1 MLGTRAGFKAAGM
14 PMPDHLKGVAITGAG
29 VTVLSLDAPLVR
41 LIEAD
46 AFTTALWRGVLMAI
60 GFAVLAALQRRG
72 QLLDDVR
79 AFGRYDLLAAA
90 AFAAGNLCF
99 VIGAKLIP
107 VANLLLFV
115 ATTPLAT
122 AAMARL
128 LLGERL
134 RASTLIAILGAV
146 AGILV
151 LVAGELRAEPD
162 IVGHLVGLGVP
173 LSSGV
178 FFTLMRR
185 ARSSNTGPILVMAA
199 VIVAAAMLPF
209 AGAPLMPASSV
220 PYMVLLGL
228 VVIPVAFTLISQ
240 GPRYLPAAEASLLM
254 LLETVFGPVWA
265 WLLLSELPTPAAFAG
280 GVLVLGSV
288 AGHVYISARAQPEPT

>member
-1 MLGTRAGFKAAGM
+1 M

-46 AFTTALWRGVLMAI
+46 AFTTALWRGVLMAL
-60 GFAVLAALQRRG
+60 GFAALALLQRRG
-72 QLLDDVR
+72 ALWADVR
-79 AFGRYDLLAAA
+79 AFGRYDLLAAV

-134 RASTLIAILGAV
+134 RPSTMMAILGAF
-146 AGILV
+146 AGIVV
-151 LVAGELRAEPD
+151 LVAGELRAEAD
-162 IVGHLVGLGVP
+162 LIGHLVGLGVP

-178 FFTLMRR
+178 FFTLLRR
-185 ARSSNTGPILVMAA
+185 ARSSNTGPILVAA
-199 VIVAAAMLPF
+199 SVIVAGAMLPF
-209 AGAPLMPASSV
+209 AWAPVMPVDSV

-265 WLLLSELPTPAAFAG
+265 WLLLSELPTPAAFVG

-288 AGHVYISARAQPEPT
+288 AGHVYLSARTRPAPG

>member
-1 MLGTRAGFKAAGM
+1 MAI
-14 PMPDHLKGVAITGAG
+14 PDHIKGVAITGAG

-46 AFTTALWRGVLMAI
+46 AFTTTLWRGVLMAL
-60 GFAVLAALQRRG
+60 GFAALAGLQRRG
-72 QLLDDVR
+72 ALLAEVR
-79 AFGRYDLLAAA
+79 AFNRWDLLAAV
-90 AFAAGNLCF
+90 AFACGNLCF
-99 VIGAKLIP
+99 SIGAKLIP

-115 ATTPLAT
+115 ATTPLAA

-134 RASTLIAILGAV
+134 QPSTLFAILGAF

-151 LVAGELRAEPD
+151 LVGGELRAEAD
-162 IVGHLVGLGVP
+162 LLGHLVGLGVP

-185 ARSSNTGPILVMAA
+185 ARSSNTGPILIAAA
-199 VIVAAAMLPF
+199 VIVAAVMLPV
-209 AGAPLMPASSV
+209 AWVPAMPTASV

-280 GVLVLGSV
+280 GALVLGSV
-288 AGHVYISARAQPEPT
+288 AGHVLVSTRARPAPG

>member
-1 MLGTRAGFKAAGM
+1 M

-46 AFTTALWRGVLMAI
+46 AFTTALWRGVLMAL
-60 GFAVLAALQRRG
+60 GFAALALLQRRG
-72 QLLDDVR
+72 ALWADVR

-90 AFAAGNLCF
+90 AFASGNLCF

-134 RASTLIAILGAV
+134 RPSTLMAILGAL
-146 AGILV
+146 AGIVV
-151 LVAGELRAEPD
+151 LVAGELRAEAD
-162 IVGHLVGLGVP
+162 VIGHLVGLGVP
-173 LSSGV
+173 LSSGL
-178 FFTLMRR
+178 FFTLLRR
-185 ARSSNTGPILVMAA
+185 ARSSNTGPILVAA
-199 VIVAAAMLPF
+199 SGLVAAAMLPF
-209 AGAPLMPASSV
+209 AWAPTMPAESV

-280 GVLVLGSV
+280 GALVLGSV
-288 AGHVYISARAQPEPT
+288 AGHVWVSTRMRPAPG

>member
-1 MLGTRAGFKAAGM
+1 M

-46 AFTTALWRGVLMAI
+46 AFTTALWRGVLMAL
-60 GFAVLAALQRRG
+60 GFAALALLQRRG
-72 QLLDDVR
+72 ALWADVR

-90 AFAAGNLCF
+90 AFASGNLCF

-134 RASTLIAILGAV
+134 RPSTLMAILGAL
-146 AGILV
+146 AGIVV
-151 LVAGELRAEPD
+151 LVAGELRAEAD
-162 IVGHLVGLGVP
+162 VIGHLVGLGVP

-178 FFTLMRR
+178 FFTLLRR
-185 ARSSNTGPILVMAA
+185 ARSSNTGPILVAA
-199 VIVAAAMLPF
+199 SGLVAAAMLPF
-209 AGAPLMPASSV
+209 AWAPTMPAESV

-280 GVLVLGSV
+280 GALVLGSV
-288 AGHVYISARAQPEPT
+288 AGHVWVSTRMRPAPG

>member
-1 MLGTRAGFKAAGM
+1 M
-14 PMPDHLKGVAITGAG
+14 PLPDHLKGVAITGAG

-46 AFTTALWRGVLMAI
+46 AFTTALWRGVLMAL
-60 GFAVLAALQRRG
+60 GFAVLAAVQRRG
-72 QLLDDVR
+72 ALWADVR
-79 AFGRYDLLAAA
+79 AFGRYDLLAAV
-90 AFAAGNLCF
+90 AFASGNLCF

-134 RASTLIAILGAV
+134 RPSTLMAILGAF
-146 AGILV
+146 AGIVV
-151 LVAGELRAEPD
+151 LVAGELRVQAD
-162 IVGHLVGLGVP
+162 LIGHLVGLGVP

-178 FFTLMRR
+178 FFTLLRR
-185 ARSSNTGPILVMAA
+185 ARSSNTGPILVAA
-199 VIVAAAMLPF
+199 SVIVAGAMLPF
-209 AGAPLMPASSV
+209 AWAPVMPAASV

-265 WLLLSELPTPAAFAG
+265 WLLLSELPTPAALAG

-288 AGHVYISARAQPEPT
+288 AGHVYLSARTRPAPG

>member
-1 MLGTRAGFKAAGM
+1 M
-14 PMPDHLKGVAITGAG
+14 PLPDHLKGVAIAGAG

-41 LIEAD
+41 LIDAD
-46 AFTTALWRGVLMAI
+46 AFTTALWRGVLMAF
-60 GFAVLAALQRRG
+60 GFGALAALHRRG
-72 QLLDDVR
+72 QLLADLR
-79 AFGRYDLLAAA
+79 AFGRYDLLAAL
-90 AFAAGNLCF
+90 AFASGNLCF

-115 ATTPLAT
+115 ACSPLAT

-134 RASTLIAILGAV
+134 RPSTLVAILGAF
-146 AGILV
+146 AGIAV
-151 LVAGELRAEPD
+151 LVAGELRAEAD
-162 IVGHLVGLGVP
+162 LIGHLVGLGVP
-173 LSSGV
+173 LSTGV
-178 FFTLMRR
+178 FFTLLRR
-185 ARSSNTGPILVMAA
+185 ARSSNSGPILVAA
-199 VIVAAAMLPF
+199 GGIVAAAMLPF
-209 AGAPLMPASSV
+209 AWAPVMPAASV

-265 WLLLSELPTPAAFAG
+265 WLLLSELPSPAAFAG
-280 GVLVLGSV
+280 GALVLGSV
-288 AGHVYISARAQPEPT
+288 AGHVLVSTRSRPAPG

>member
-1 MLGTRAGFKAAGM
+1 M

-46 AFTTALWRGVLMAI
+46 AFTTALWRGVLMAL
-60 GFAVLAALQRRG
+60 GFAVLAAVQRRG
-72 QLLDDVR
+72 ALWTDVR
-79 AFGRYDLLAAA
+79 AFGRYDLLAAV

-99 VIGAKLIP
+99 VLGAKLIP

-134 RASTLIAILGAV
+134 RPSTMMAILGAF
-146 AGILV
+146 AGIVV
-151 LVAGELRAEPD
+151 LVAGELRAEAD
-162 IVGHLVGLGVP
+162 LIGHLVGLGVP

-178 FFTLMRR
+178 FFTLLRR
-185 ARSSNTGPILVMAA
+185 ARSSNTGPILVAA
-199 VIVAAAMLPF
+199 SVIVAGAMLPF
-209 AGAPLMPASSV
+209 AWAPVMPVDSV

-265 WLLLSELPTPAAFAG
+265 WLLLSELPTPAAFVG

-288 AGHVYISARAQPEPT
+288 AGHVYLSARTRPAPG

>member
-1 MLGTRAGFKAAGM
+1 M

-46 AFTTALWRGVLMAI
+46 AFTTALWRGVLMAL
-60 GFAVLAALQRRG
+60 GFAALALLQRRG
-72 QLLDDVR
+72 ALWADVR
-79 AFGRYDLLAAA
+79 AFGRYDLLAAV

-134 RASTLIAILGAV
+134 QPSTLMAILGAF
-146 AGILV
+146 AGIVV
-151 LVAGELRAEPD
+151 LVAGELRAEAD
-162 IVGHLVGLGVP
+162 VIGHLVGLGVP

-178 FFTLMRR
+178 FFTLLRR
-185 ARSSNTGPILVMAA
+185 ARSSNTGPILVAA
-199 VIVAAAMLPF
+199 AGIVAAAMLPF
-209 AGAPLMPASSV
+209 AWTPVMPAASV

-265 WLLLSELPTPAAFAG
+265 WLLLSELPTPAALAG

-288 AGHVYISARAQPEPT
+288 AGHVWISARTRPAPG

>member
-1 MLGTRAGFKAAGM
+1 MAI
-14 PMPDHLKGVAITGAG
+14 PDHIKGVAITGAG

-46 AFTTALWRGVLMAI
+46 AFTTTLWRGVLMAL
-60 GFAVLAALQRRG
+60 GFAALAGLQRRG
-72 QLLDDVR
+72 ALLAEVR
-79 AFGRYDLLAAA
+79 AFNRWDLLAAV
-90 AFAAGNLCF
+90 AFACGNLCF
-99 VIGAKLIP
+99 SIGAKLIP

-115 ATTPLAT
+115 ATTPLAA

-134 RASTLIAILGAV
+134 QPSTLFAILGAF
-146 AGILV
+146 AGIVV
-151 LVAGELRAEPD
+151 LVGGELRAEAD
-162 IVGHLVGLGVP
+162 LLGHLVGLGVP

-185 ARSSNTGPILVMAA
+185 ARSSNTGPILIAAA
-199 VIVAAAMLPF
+199 VIVAAVMLPV
-209 AGAPLMPASSV
+209 AWVPAMPTASV

-280 GVLVLGSV
+280 GALVLGSV
-288 AGHVYISARAQPEPT
+288 AGHVLVSTRARPAPG

>member
-1 MLGTRAGFKAAGM
+1 
-14 PMPDHLKGVAITGAG
+14 MPDHLKGVAITGAG

-46 AFTTALWRGVLMAI
+46 AFTTALWRGVLMAL
-60 GFAVLAALQRRG
+60 GFAALALLQRRG
-72 QLLDDVR
+72 ALWADVR

-90 AFAAGNLCF
+90 AFASGNLCF

-134 RASTLIAILGAV
+134 RPSTLMAILGAL
-146 AGILV
+146 AGIVV
-151 LVAGELRAEPD
+151 LVAGELRAEAD
-162 IVGHLVGLGVP
+162 VIGHLVGLGVP
-173 LSSGV
+173 LSSGL
-178 FFTLMRR
+178 FFTLLRR
-185 ARSSNTGPILVMAA
+185 ARSSNTGPILVAA
-199 VIVAAAMLPF
+199 SGLVAAAMLPF
-209 AGAPLMPASSV
+209 AWAPTMPAESV

-280 GVLVLGSV
+280 GALVLGSV
-288 AGHVYISARAQPEPT
+288 AGHVWVSTRMRPAPG